1 MINVENS
8 SLLFPLSTHKS
19 QIGVHKFI
27 SKSAQVVCALY
38 EKNNLLPVFLTLWY
52 EHYEQLWHTSCT
64 SSRELQIIYNLST
77 VTLCVSYSL
86 VMYNL

>member
-19 QIGVHKFI
+19 QIGGHIFI
-27 SKSAQVVCALY
+27 SKSAQVVCAFY
-38 EKNNLLPVFLTLWY
+38 ENNNLLPVFLTLWY
-52 EHYEQLWHTSCT
+52 EQLWHTSCT
-64 SSRELQIIYNLST
+64 SRELQIIYNLST